1 MRWGN
6 SGPYFARLLG
16 GLEEMT
22 GVRCPAWD
30 PARADVQ
37 HLSGLP
43 SLLGLWQERWVPE
56 TGARAFR
63 VTCQTPGRFAAA
75 AGAGGGGGNMA
86 GVLSPL

>member
-1 MRWGN
+1 
-6 SGPYFARLLG
+6 
-16 GLEEMT
+16 MT

-63 VTCQTPGRFAAA
+63 VTCQTPGRFVAA
-75 AGAGGGGGNMA
+75 AGARGGQHGRRLESSLARLACGLGLA
-86 GVLSPL
+86 

>member
-1 MRWGN
+1 M
-6 SGPYFARLLG
+6 
-16 GLEEMT
+16 M

-43 SLLGLWQERWVPE
+43 SLQGQAWQEHWVSE

-63 VTCQTPGRFAAA
+63 VTCQTPGRFAVGEG
-75 AGAGGGGGNMA
+75 GAIWQA
-86 GVLSPL
+86 S